1 VTRDVCKSG
10 EEAWWDGPGRS
21 MLHTLR
27 SPRERLGGYVILP
40 RLIDKVR
47 LHAQG
52 LLSEPYVPFL
62 LRPGLPLDGR
72 FLAFTGLQPEAI
84 RNAVLSKN
92 DDRDILAWVTQGA
105 VLHSPEDIKAW
116 SDALEQLRPDRALAR
131 LLGRLSPELAKE
143 VDFTQHP
150 LFDLIDMDEHRRPIA
165 PAS

>member
-1 VTRDVCKSG
+1 
-10 EEAWWDGPGRS
+10 

-52 LLSEPYVPFL
+52 FLPEPYVPFL
-62 LRPGLPLDGR
+62 LRSGLPLDGR
-72 FLAFTGLQPEAI
+72 FLAFTGLQSEAL
-84 RNAVLSKN
+84 RQAVLSK
-92 DDRDILAWVTQGA
+92 DDERDILAWVMQGA
-105 VLHSPEDIKAW
+105 VLHSPQEIEAW

-131 LLGRLSPELAKE
+131 FLGRLSPELAKE

-150 LFDLIDMDEHRRPIA
+150 LFDLLDMDEGRRPMPTA
-165 PAS
+165 C

>member
-1 VTRDVCKSG
+1 
-10 EEAWWDGPGRS
+10 

-52 LLSEPYVPFL
+52 LLPEPYVPFL
-62 LRPGLPLDGR
+62 LRSGLPLDGR
-72 FLAFTGLQPEAI
+72 FLAFTGLQSEAF
-84 RNAVLSKN
+84 RQAVLSKD
-92 DDRDILAWVTQGA
+92 DDRDILAWVMQG
-105 VLHSPEDIKAW
+105 VVFHSPQEIEAW

-150 LFDLIDMDEHRRPIA
+150 LFDLLDMDEGRRPM
-165 PAS
+165 PTVC